1 MRNIK
6 NKGRTRLP
14 KGVRL
19 SDQQGAVLHLPLN
32 DAVEFKWDKLKRRV
46 GVDEAVR
53 VVLTLMEKN
62 L

>member
-1 MRNIK
+1 M
-6 NKGRTRLP
+6 
-14 KGVRL
+14 
-19 SDQQGAVLHLPLN
+19 LHLPLN

>member
-6 NKGRTRLP
+6 NKGRTKLP
-14 KGVRL
+14 KGIRQ
-19 SDQQGAVLHLPLN
+19 SEQGAVLHLPLN